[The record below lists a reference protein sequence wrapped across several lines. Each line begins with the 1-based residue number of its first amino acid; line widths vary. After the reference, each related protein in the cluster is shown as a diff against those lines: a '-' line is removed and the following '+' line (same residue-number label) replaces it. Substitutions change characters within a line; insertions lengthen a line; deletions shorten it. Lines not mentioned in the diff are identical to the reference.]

1 MKLSVPSTISFLLA
15 WALAAPFAASQQ
27 EHALLE
33 PDPVLQAAIDEALN
47 PASEEELERSLE
59 LLRELGGPGYRELVP
74 QLFYYSEQATT
85 TKGGMAFGVLVD
97 QLRIPDRAIVRA
109 LVPLLESG
117 DAGLRKSLGGYLIAF
132 EQRSLHRPPSFAVY
146 RPFLEEAMRM
156 GAPLPPGLVR
166 YLYETHAGTAL
177 LLLAGIDD
185 LERRERRAILWA
197 EHVIADVLWKQQ
209 HGFLEQHR
217 VEPAAAHELSLLV
230 THDRW
235 WARLY
240 AARVMVT
247 SPGFREWEAIE
258 RLANDGNALVREPA
272 AALLEE
278 R

>member
-1 MKLSVPSTISFLLA
+1 M
-15 WALAAPFAASQQ
+15 
-27 EHALLE
+27 
-33 PDPVLQAAIDEALN
+33 
-47 PASEEELERSLE
+47 
-59 LLRELGGPGYRELVP
+59 
-74 QLFYYSEQATT
+74 
-85 TKGGMAFGVLVD
+85 
-97 QLRIPDRAIVRA
+97 
-109 LVPLLESG
+109 
-117 DAGLRKSLGGYLIAF
+117 
-132 EQRSLHRPPSFAVY
+132 
-146 RPFLEEAMRM
+146 
-156 GAPLPPGLVR
+156 
-166 YLYETHAGTAL
+166 

-185 LERRERRAILWA
+185 LERRGRRAILWA